1 MGSALLQAL
10 RDVRN
15 RMLQMVGRG
24 LLEALEQSGSA
35 QRLQVSLLADELRGR
50 VDHPQP
56 FGFHTVPKVGAE
68 CVVVF
73 PGGNRG
79 DGLALVVA
87 DARHAPTDLGPGE
100 ACLYDA
106 NGQRVVLRADGSVL
120 IQTDG
125 RLVVEG
131 DLEVTGDVRD
141 GTGTMQAMRDAYNG
155 HSHPGASGPPT
166 VPMQ

>member
-1 MGSALLQAL
+1 MANPVLQAMRDLRNRLLQLVGRGVLQAL
-10 RDVRN
+10 ESN
-15 RMLQMVGRG
+15 
-24 LLEALEQSGSA
+24 GSA
-35 QRLQVSLLADELRGR
+35 QRLQVSLLPSELRGR
-50 VDHPQP
+50 IDHAQG
-56 FGFHTVPKVGAE
+56 FGLHTVPLVGSE

-87 DARHAPTDLGPGE
+87 DARHAPQDLVGGE
-100 ACLYDA
+100 VCLYDA

-131 DLEVTGDVRD
+131 DLEVSGDVRD
-141 GTGTMQAMRDAYNG
+141 ATGTMQAMRDAYNA

-166 VPMQ
+166 VPQE